1 MFQPWTKERIAK
13 VSRLIRSLHSAV
25 RELEEE
31 FIDEERNF
39 TLDGHLVGSIG
50 EVVAAYAFGLTLYPP
65 GVQTHDAEAS
75 DGKKIQ
81 IKLTGGDKSIGL
93 SSKPEYLIVLQ
104 LRDHK
109 FSVVYNG
116 PGEAVWGNCS
126 GAARGRGQR
135 PITLKKLGELQPK
148 VPSIQMSEYGLPD
161 LS

>member
-1 MFQPWTKERIAK
+1 
-13 VSRLIRSLHSAV
+13 
-25 RELEEE
+25 
-31 FIDEERNF
+31 
-39 TLDGHLVGSIG
+39 VGSIG

-81 IKLTGGDKSIGL
+81 IKLPGGDKSIGL

-116 PGEAVWGNCS
+116 PGEAVWDNCS

-135 PITLKKLGELQPK
+135 PITLKKLRELQPK